1 MSESVR
7 KRERESEDTR
17 EEVGETKR
25 KKKAVG
31 RSAAPFELGGLM

>member
-17 EEVGETKR
+17 EEVGETKE
-25 KKKAVG
+25 KKAVG